1 MAIQQ
6 SVAELRE
13 DIMLAKSTLKEAQAR
28 GEAKKSYH
36 YLVKQI
42 GCLERNLAGSAT
54 KTALLAS
61 YVSYIFRDQPYEGL
75 VETVN
80 VLGSDTDTIATMAG
94 AILGVMANDDPP
106 QAVMDMEYLKKE
118 AERLYQLSEGYETKS
133 FVYPDMLYWQPPATQ
148 IDSLG
153 EHEGKLVL
161 QGLGGAEPVSQ
172 STFEQGK
179 DSNWEW
185 MKLEFGQTVL
195 VRRRSKAVT
204 VTKDSL
210 PVNPAH
216 IATEKKF
223 YSKRYSTPVAHPGRQ
238 MSNQGQL
245 LRAQMPLVTPQREE
259 ITIDRATD
267 EVIRSGFREDVI
279 GSMLIKLA
287 VQENGIEKAIAF
299 ASIVAKSKLARMKKH
314 SDYK

>member
-1 MAIQQ
+1 
-6 SVAELRE
+6 
-13 DIMLAKSTLKEAQAR
+13 
-28 GEAKKSYH
+28 
-36 YLVKQI
+36 
-42 GCLERNLAGSAT
+42 
-54 KTALLAS
+54 
-61 YVSYIFRDQPYEGL
+61 
-75 VETVN
+75 
-80 VLGSDTDTIATMAG
+80 
-94 AILGVMANDDPP
+94 
-106 QAVMDMEYLKKE
+106 
-118 AERLYQLSEGYETKS
+118 
-133 FVYPDMLYWQPPATQ
+133 MLYWQPPATQ